1 MTSLPTTSTLA
12 VDVVNSME
20 RVSGAFPGYRRAHAR
35 GVCFDATFT
44 PSGDAAGLTTAA
56 HLQHAEVAA
65 TVRFSNS
72 NGSPSTL
79 DGARAGRGMA
89 VKFHLPT
96 GAATDLVAVNLP
108 VFLASTPQN
117 FLNLLGALEKDPV
130 TGATD
135 PARLGAYIQ
144 QNPEAAAGFQAVAT
158 MPIPVSYGTVR
169 YWAIHAF
176 EWTNAQGHSQFVRYR
191 WEPDTGVQDLS
202 EVDGLAQEPEYLTA
216 ELVRRLADGPVG
228 FTLRVQL
235 AEPGDP
241 TDNATKAWPA
251 DRKEIVAGHLEITGP
266 VADQDHWAAEI
277 FDPTRVTDGIAL
289 SADPILAFR
298 HDAYAVSYDRRSHN
312 A

>member
-1 MTSLPTTSTLA
+1 MTSHPTTSTLA
-12 VDVVNSME
+12 VDVVDGME
-20 RVSGAFPGYRRAHAR
+20 RVSGAYPGYRRAHAR

-56 HLQHAEVAA
+56 HLQHERVPA

-72 NGSPSTL
+72 NGSPHTL

-89 VKFHLPT
+89 VKFHLPDGT
-96 GAATDLVAVNLP
+96 ATDVVAVNLP
-108 VFLASTPQN
+108 VFLASTPEN

-130 TGATD
+130 TGTTD
-135 PARLGAYIQ
+135 PARVAAYIQ
-144 QNPEAAAGFQAVAT
+144 RNPEAAAGFQAVAT
-158 MPIPVSYGTVR
+158 MPIPVSYGTAR

-176 EWTNAQGHSQFVRYR
+176 EWTNAAGLRRFVRYR
-191 WEPDTGVQDLS
+191 WEPGTGVHDLS
-202 EVDGLAQEPEYLTA
+202 EVDGTAQEPEYLTG

-241 TDNATKAWPA
+241 TDDATKEWPA
-251 DRKEIVAGHLEITGP
+251 DREEIVAGHLEITAP
-266 VADQDHWAAEI
+266 VADQEHWAAEI
-277 FDPTRVTDGIAL
+277 FDPTRITDGIAL

-312 A
+312 T